1 MKFFNIQNT
10 EEFLERVQR
19 CSGKIRSVDEDGTV
33 KDLKE
38 TAEYLIRTGLAKR
51 MKAIDEID
59 LRIEDNSDM
68 DILFSYALGMGRERI
83 CA

>member
-10 EEFLERVQR
+10 EEFLGRVQR
-19 CSGKIRSVDEDGTV
+19 CTGKVQTVEPDGSV
-33 KDLKE
+33 KDLKA

-51 MKAIDEID
+51 MKGIDEIN
-59 LRIEDNSDM
+59 LIIENSSDM
-68 DILFSYALGMGRERI
+68 DIFFSYALGMGRERI